1 MIDFFLNC
9 YFWKAAPAARGML
22 NKIKTKSRGFVF
34 LHFWPH
40 FYNEVQYAYILLLWV
55 VNKKQIQYNLDLD
68 LAISIFLSYSE
79 VSYVVFH
86 ENVYYKKK
94 TQKSQ
99 FMYLSAIFMH
109 AEKMTHLHAKKKC
122 LTK

>member
-1 MIDFFLNC
+1 
-9 YFWKAAPAARGML
+9 ML

-34 LHFWPH
+34 LHFCPH
-40 FYNEVQYAYILLLWV
+40 LYNEVQYAYILLLWV

-68 LAISIFLSYSE
+68 LAIYIFFFFKAIQSSLLKF
-79 VSYVVFH
+79 SYVVFH